1 MQARRPGLEGLRG
14 WLSGF
19 KKRRY
24 LGQKGSLLTREV
36 CKMRHALKKI
46 IAPHVFK
53 IRGCLTQKAAHY
65 NQRSRIQGATRR
77 STLVCVLLVEEKSAN
92 NALHAYDSS

>member
-14 WLSGF
+14 GLSGL

-24 LGQKGSLLTREV
+24 RGQKGSLLTREV

-46 IAPHVFK
+46 IAPHVLK

-65 NQRSRIQGATRR
+65 NQRSCLQGTA
-77 STLVCVLLVEEKSAN
+77 CSARHD
-92 NALHAYDSS
+92 LCTGCEGKIC